1 MRIYKIHIGFH
12 GARFNRCVTTAM
24 SSIHHEKQ
32 MFTKATHLIPYM
44 CRFVRFEHDSVPVQ
58 PTCHALILLS
68 TGLHVTPSYSSVQAC
83 MSRPHTPQYRPA
95 CHALILL
102 STGLHVT
109 PSHSSV
115 QACMSC
121 PHTVI
126 TLLVQAQCATS
137 AQAVVLH

>member
-1 MRIYKIHIGFH
+1 MQKKLHPCVQCDVHVVYLLRDMRIYKIHIGFH
-12 GARFNRCVTTAM
+12 GARFSRCVTSAM

-32 MFTKATHLIPYM
+32 MFTKATHLIPYT
-44 CRFVRFEHDSVPVQ
+44 CRFVWFKHDSVP
-58 PTCHALILLS
+58 
-68 TGLHVTPSYSSVQAC
+68 VQAC

-95 CHALILL
+95 CHALTLL

-109 PSHSSV
+109 PSYSSV